1 MRGNLMTRVMNLH
14 MWQWS
19 ENVHQILNAVWQE
32 VKLLFWL
39 LLGAGVCAFSYVIF
53 QVPYDIAAGGVS
65 GIGIILNEFVPI
77 SIGTI
82 FFVLNVPMLILGF
95 FYLGRWLFLWRTT
108 LSIVMFSALS
118 DLILLYA
125 PLYLENYPVT
135 DDVFLSAV
143 YAGIVGGIGGG
154 FVYRAGATMGG
165 TGVLGRIIQL
175 KTGIPLSQIY
185 LYTDG
190 LIVLF
195 AGLFFGWELAL
206 YAMLTLF
213 LSGIASD
220 YILEG
225 TSRARTATIVTNRPQ
240 ELKEEIAQRLD
251 RTVSYWSGTGGYS
264 GNTRTV
270 MMCTIYRP
278 QLQEL
283 CGLISEVDPEA
294 FVSVGVTQQVM
305 GAGFEKMKR

>member
-1 MRGNLMTRVMNLH
+1 MTRVMNLH